1 MLLKAETIIQDNRQN
16 IRDVEGLENVEKMAS
31 GKRYLACQLGSRVG
45 MLKIVMPDFGFQ
57 EVSKISKKF
66 PNPQRLKMQWLRSK
80 EQLLE
85 LPWIL
90 F

>member
-45 MLKIVMPDFGFQ
+45 VLRIVMPDFGFQ

-66 PNPQRLKMQWLRSK
+66 PKSTEIEVAGLTKYLNPYKK
-80 EQLLE
+80 CGV
-85 LPWIL
+85 
-90 F
+90 

>member
-1 MLLKAETIIQDNRQN
+1 MLKAETISKIGK
-16 IRDVEGLENVEKMAS
+16 IIFKDVEGLENVEKMAS

-66 PNPQRLKMQWLRSK
+66 PKSTEIEVAGFTEYLKPYGK
-80 EQLLE
+80 
-85 LPWIL
+85 IL
-90 F
+90 T